1 MAADGCSHDGR
12 IMSLRT
18 VGSVP
23 SVASSREYSHDG
35 PSSVARPFS
44 QSKFHPTIGAV
55 SASAISDSKD
65 RSTILFLHYR
75 SDGMEL
81 ILGSR
86 NTVPVV
92 PISHAAHSA
101 FGAIPAVINNC

>member
-1 MAADGCSHDGR
+1 
-12 IMSLRT
+12 
-18 VGSVP
+18 
-23 SVASSREYSHDG
+23 
-35 PSSVARPFS
+35 
-44 QSKFHPTIGAV
+44 
-55 SASAISDSKD
+55 
-65 RSTILFLHYR
+65 
-75 SDGMEL
+75 MEL